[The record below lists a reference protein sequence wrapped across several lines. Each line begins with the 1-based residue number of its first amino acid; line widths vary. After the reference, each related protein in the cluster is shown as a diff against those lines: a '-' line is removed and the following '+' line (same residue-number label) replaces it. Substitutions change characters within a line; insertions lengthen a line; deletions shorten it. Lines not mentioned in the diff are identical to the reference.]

1 MFQIKRLS
9 KDILNTILRFPL
21 PILAGVLAFVFIV
34 LEMHVEDIDSIER
47 KNYIYIKLFL
57 ECFSAI
63 SYFTAVDI
71 FSESKKVEWSKR
83 IGLYI
88 LGFCILGLH
97 YYSITPGMFDSESV
111 FISRYLIFITC
122 FHLLVSFLAFYH
134 HDEIQSFWQ
143 FNYFLFVKFIVS
155 ISYSLTLFIGLS
167 SALLAIDKLFKVD
180 LDYNYYVDLLLFIF
194 LIVNTIIF
202 LYSIPKSY
210 EVFGNKH
217 PFKKSIRIFVQYILM
232 PIVLVYIVILYLY
245 LFRIVMYN
253 TIPSGWVCIPILI
266 FAIAGILTYLLIYP
280 IRLDS
285 SYKTIYLFSK
295 YFFYILLPL
304 LSLYFIAIIK
314 RIMPYGITEDRYL
327 VFMLGV
333 WLLIISVYIIIS
345 KKDNIIIIP
354 VSLFFVLFISAIGPW
369 GMFQLSVQNQV
380 RRLEFLLNKN
390 HLLVNHKLVSPS
402 SDFKIPENNANSIRS
417 ILNYLNKRGEIN
429 KIHTWLDEKEQKVL
443 SDAIKNNQLNAVN
456 AIFTNI
462 HIEQEPQYTYLT
474 YYPISRFLHEIPINL
489 TNFKNMVS
497 FVKYADENSKDLY
510 MAEIIDTNLYIF
522 KQQDTLVK
530 QSVVNLLASL
540 KQWESKQDS
549 IDDAKIPFSTKL
561 KIMSNER
568 FKNYAIVNDSLI
580 LMNEKYKIY
589 LNNIELY
596 KQDSVITLKNINGIL
611 LY

>member
-1 MFQIKRLS
+1 M
-9 KDILNTILRFPL
+9 
-21 PILAGVLAFVFIV
+21 
-34 LEMHVEDIDSIER
+34 
-47 KNYIYIKLFL
+47 
-57 ECFSAI
+57 
-63 SYFTAVDI
+63 
-71 FSESKKVEWSKR
+71 
-83 IGLYI
+83 
-88 LGFCILGLH
+88 
-97 YYSITPGMFDSESV
+97 
-111 FISRYLIFITC
+111 
-122 FHLLVSFLAFYH
+122 
-134 HDEIQSFWQ
+134 
-143 FNYFLFVKFIVS
+143 
-155 ISYSLTLFIGLS
+155 
-167 SALLAIDKLFKVD
+167 
-180 LDYNYYVDLLLFIF
+180 
-194 LIVNTIIF
+194 
-202 LYSIPKSY
+202 
-210 EVFGNKH
+210 
-217 PFKKSIRIFVQYILM
+217 
-232 PIVLVYIVILYLY
+232 
-245 LFRIVMYN
+245 
-253 TIPSGWVCIPILI
+253 
-266 FAIAGILTYLLIYP
+266 
-280 IRLDS
+280 
-285 SYKTIYLFSK
+285 
-295 YFFYILLPL
+295 
-304 LSLYFIAIIK
+304 
-314 RIMPYGITEDRYL
+314 
-327 VFMLGV
+327 
-333 WLLIISVYIIIS
+333 
-345 KKDNIIIIP
+345 
-354 VSLFFVLFISAIGPW
+354 
-369 GMFQLSVQNQV
+369 
-380 RRLEFLLNKN
+380 LNKN